1 MTEVRHIGVNV
12 NTNSSRCRF
21 LQNIIQYRLM
31 TGRFLFPP
39 FCRTFG
45 VKYLPNLARKA
56 FKLALKYEELL
67 RWGQTH
73 HCTARQD
80 HSVTFNQSFSSNSW
94 NINYAFWEN
103 LDFIL
108 SKPQPNHTGVIEW
121 LQEGYGNWFQ
131 MLLGCI
137 FFQGRSSRWNNT

>member
-1 MTEVRHIGVNV
+1 MGLLLICFAFLWVFFFFFCFLWKCFGFRPTHTPFPLVVTETISAGGGTCFTAGGDCHIRVNV
-12 NTNSSRCRF
+12 NTNSSGCRF
-21 LQNIIQYRLM
+21 LQIIIPYRLM
-31 TGRFLFPP
+31 TGRFPFPP

-80 HSVTFNQSFSSNSW
+80 HSVTFNQSFSSNS
-94 NINYAFWEN
+94 
-103 LDFIL
+103 
-108 SKPQPNHTGVIEW
+108 
-121 LQEGYGNWFQ
+121 
-131 MLLGCI
+131 
-137 FFQGRSSRWNNT
+137 